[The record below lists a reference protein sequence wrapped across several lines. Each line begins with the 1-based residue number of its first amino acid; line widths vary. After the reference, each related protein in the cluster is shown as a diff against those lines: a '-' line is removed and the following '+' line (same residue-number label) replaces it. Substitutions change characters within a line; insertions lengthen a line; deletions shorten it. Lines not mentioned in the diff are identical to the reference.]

1 MDSAKLLLEKQRLC
15 QKEISIVAG
24 ILQGSY
30 AISIT
35 GGSYPHLLSK
45 MLYN

>member
-1 MDSAKLLLEKQRLC
+1 MDSAKLVLDKQRHC
-15 QKEISIVAG
+15 QKEIGIIAG
-24 ILQGSY
+24 ILQGSD